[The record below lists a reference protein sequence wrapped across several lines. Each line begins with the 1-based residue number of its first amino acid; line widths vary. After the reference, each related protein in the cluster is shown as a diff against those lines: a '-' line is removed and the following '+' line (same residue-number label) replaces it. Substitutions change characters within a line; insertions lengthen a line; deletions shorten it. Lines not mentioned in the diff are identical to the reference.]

1 MTRTLLATLLAAS
14 PAFAVGVVA
23 PIPRIPEKQL
33 VPAAPPA
40 DPDAPE
46 PDPDDPAAVLERIT
60 QTAAAVGDRL
70 KDKDTGADTRQ
81 RQEQLLKDIDS
92 LLKPPPPMDGGGGG
106 GNDMSNND
114 PPPMPP
120 PPGGG
125 MGEGNPPPMGGGAG
139 RERPPRGSRGEGQP
153 MPKGAGGMPEPM
165 PGSPM
170 PKPMGGEPM
179 GAGTKPGQSG
189 GANST
194 PGGRPSPPALPLDV
208 PITKEVWGHLPDK
221 MRQEVSQYYR
231 EQYLPRYNELLKQY
245 YTALAER
252 ERNQKK

>member
-1 MTRTLLATLLAAS
+1 MTRILLTTLLAAS
-14 PAFAVGVVA
+14 PALAVGVIP

-33 VPAAPPA
+33 VPGAPPT
-40 DPDAPE
+40 DPDAPK
-46 PDPDDPAAVLERIT
+46 PDPDDPATVLERIT
-60 QTAAAVGDRL
+60 QTAEAVGDRL

-106 GNDMSNND
+106 GANDMNRND
-114 PPPMPP
+114 PPPMP

-125 MGEGNPPPMGGGAG
+125 MGEGNPPPMGGGSG
-139 RERPPRGSRGEGQP
+139 RQRPPRGSRGEGQP
-153 MPKGAGGMPEPM
+153 MPMGGEPM

-179 GAGTKPGQSG
+179 GVGTKPGQPAGSNPG
-189 GANST
+189 
-194 PGGRPSPPALPLDV
+194 PGGGQKSPPALPLDV
-208 PITKEVWGHLPDK
+208 PITKEVWGHLPEK

-252 ERNQKK
+252 ERK